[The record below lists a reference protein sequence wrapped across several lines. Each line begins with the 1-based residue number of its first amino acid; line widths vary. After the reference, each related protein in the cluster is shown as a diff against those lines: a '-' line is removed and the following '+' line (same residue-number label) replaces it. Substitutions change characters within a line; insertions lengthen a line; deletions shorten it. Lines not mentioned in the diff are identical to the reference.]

1 MLLYYVE
8 TKTKDDSMGA
18 IILGEDPSAIT
29 EEVVKWLEEEKPSPQ
44 NVVPVL
50 PVINRESGKSIG
62 EIVVVSPPQC
72 QYKSYY

>member
-1 MLLYYVE
+1 MYYVE

-29 EEVVKWLEEEKPSPQ
+29 EEVVKWLDDEKPNPE
-44 NVVPVL
+44 NLVPVL

-62 EIVVVSPPQC
+62 EIVVISPPQC